1 VTFKPGQEVFKRNFA
16 QNNFGKSFNVK
27 FARKF
32 IVCWICK
39 PAGANRILFPGPKGE
54 IKIPPKGL
62 DRGGTNLQEWQ
73 VLGRETGRGAMF
85 PSDKW
90 GLQNLGNPGGMSAK
104 LFILRVEHLQRH
116 FGMPWVELLWDF
128 HRLLVNNASEWYW
141 LLICTKQPRKSS
153 GADETL
159 GISCPVYTLEHLHDV
174 CREAGIALMAE
185 WEEWRKSGT

>member
-1 VTFKPGQEVFKRNFA
+1 
-16 QNNFGKSFNVK
+16 
-27 FARKF
+27 
-32 IVCWICK
+32 
-39 PAGANRILFPGPKGE
+39 
-54 IKIPPKGL
+54 
-62 DRGGTNLQEWQ
+62 
-73 VLGRETGRGAMF
+73 
-85 PSDKW
+85 
-90 GLQNLGNPGGMSAK
+90 
-104 LFILRVEHLQRH
+104 
-116 FGMPWVELLWDF
+116 MPWLELLWDF